1 MKRLVL
7 IALVPL
13 AAMFA
18 IDQRLADADNY
29 YLNRHKDSGY
39 TMKAKNLCDEIL
51 KENSSDAQALWRLAR
66 LYVLFGD
73 NKSSKD
79 EKISR
84 YEAGKSYAEKAKN
97 IDPKCAEA
105 FFWYGV
111 NIGRVGQTKGV
122 LNSLSLA
129 GPVKE
134 AFEKALSLNSK
145 FAPAMDGL
153 AVWYME
159 VPGVAGGDLNKSVEY
174 LKKGIGIES
183 NYSLLYVD
191 LAKVYIK
198 QKNYSAA
205 REMLK
210 KCLAITAPYNPGD
223 FYLDDKPEA
232 EKLLKEIEGK

>member
-1 MKRLVL
+1 MKRAIIICAVAFSVL
-7 IALVPL
+7 FAL
-13 AAMFA
+13 
-18 IDQRLADADNY
+18 DERLEKADEY
-29 YLNRHKDSGY
+29 YLNRHKDQGY
-39 TMKAKNLCDEIL
+39 SLKAKSLCDEVL
-51 KENSSDAQALWRLAR
+51 KEKPDDAQALWRLAR

-73 NKSSKD
+73 GKSSKD

-84 YEAGKSYAEKAKN
+84 YEAGRGYAEKAKG
-97 IDPKCAEA
+97 IDSKCAEA

-111 NIGRVGQTKGV
+111 NIGRIGQTKGV

-134 AFEKALSLNSK
+134 AFEKALALNSK

-174 LKKGIGIES
+174 LKKGIGIEP

-205 REMLK
+205 RDQLK